1 MFSAIVCAWNK
12 TTTNKK
18 PWKRLQ
24 VLIAAR
30 SLKKTFLLYVLQ
42 SCYTTAKKCV
52 TTYNKC
58 LCLHNILYWI
68 QYSKSKIAEN
78 KQAILRMNCCMYFHK
93 KFQNNT
99 DAQKFNIGYTKIIH
113 CLPKF
118 PLLCSLIFLLKYIL
132 QFVCKKEVYLI
143 WIWMLSVTFLA

>member
-1 MFSAIVCAWNK
+1 MFCAIVW
-12 TTTNKK
+12 TTRLKQNNNKK

-30 SLKKTFLLYVLQ
+30 SLNKTFLLYVLQ
-42 SCYTTAKKCV
+42 SCYTTAKTCV

-78 KQAILRMNCCMYFHK
+78 KQAILRMNCMYFHK

-99 DAQKFNIGYTKIIH
+99 YAQKFNILVSIKFIIQMKRN
-113 CLPKF
+113 PMGN
-118 PLLCSLIFLLKYIL
+118 SS
-132 QFVCKKEVYLI
+132 
-143 WIWMLSVTFLA
+143 SVTAKRILERLGIQTSSSFVKI